1 MKSITT
7 AAQSVVALKQK
18 RDAIIKELK
27 AQEQILLDLMDES
40 GETRLRTDAGTITVC
55 KGKRTVVVTD
65 PVLKAELRLLQE
77 RGVKEGRAKERIGN
91 RYCMVRS

>member
-1 MKSITT
+1 MKSIITT
-7 AAQSVVALKQK
+7 AQSIVALKQE

-27 AQEQILLDLMDES
+27 AQEQHLLDLMDKM
-40 GETRLRTDAGTITVC
+40 GETRLRGDAGTITVC
-55 KGKRTVVVTD
+55 RGKRTVVVTD

-91 RYCMVRS
+91 RYCMIRS